1 MVTFS
6 FTQWFCFLTNLQ
18 VVAFAS
24 PIPCLLLLLFAVP
37 LIWKKRRYAIQT
49 NIMLSRTKLSHIS
62 QGMWFANKEEK
73 VWFELLGAHSWC
85 HAPLS
90 HILLTRLGI
99 YDISRNLAVLVLS
112 GSRTTHTRDRPH
124 NRCCLELMKGKCREA
139 CLPQPANQLLPTS
152 TDGNSTTITT
162 THLTLHID
170 MPLTMCNGFWNR
182 MSSSQLAPRL
192 WELDCAHLVVICGR
206 RRETVLR
213 SNGWRLPHT
222 YAAHIEAQI
231 SDFS

>member
-49 NIMLSRTKLSHIS
+49 NIMLSRTKLSHIA
-62 QGMWFANKEEK
+62 QGMWMWFANKEEK

-85 HAPLS
+85 HAALS

-99 YDISRNLAVLVLS
+99 YDISRNLAVLVLAVAGQHTHMTDPTVDNAWS
-112 GSRTTHTRDRPH
+112 WWKGNVERPACHSRRTSFFPRQLIVTAPQSQRHT
-124 NRCCLELMKGKCREA
+124 
-139 CLPQPANQLLPTS
+139 
-152 TDGNSTTITT
+152 
-162 THLTLHID
+162 
-170 MPLTMCNGFWNR
+170 
-182 MSSSQLAPRL
+182 
-192 WELDCAHLVVICGR
+192 
-206 RRETVLR
+206 
-213 SNGWRLPHT
+213 
-222 YAAHIEAQI
+222 
-231 SDFS
+231 